1 MARETS
7 RRRLLRSA
15 AAAAAATG
23 LAGAAGAAP
32 VGAPDVAGGTPIHDA
47 PYTVQAA
54 QFAWAPEVLVVPT
67 GATVTFQGGRIPHT
81 VTSAATI
88 EDAVNC
94 THNGESEDTYEG
106 IRSGGEYVVDS
117 ADDAYS
123 LFISQGENKQ
133 VTYEVP
139 GDFPYYCVPHC
150 DQVMVGT
157 VRVRDL

>member
-1 MARETS
+1 MTRETS

-23 LAGAAGAAP
+23 LVGGAGAATVDADGGAARTP
-32 VGAPDVAGGTPIHDA
+32 VHDA

-81 VTSAATI
+81 VTSAASLA
-88 EDAVNC
+88 DAAECN
-94 THNGESEDTYEG
+94 HNGENAKDYENL
-106 IRSGGEYVVDS
+106 RNGGEYVVMS
-117 ADDAYS
+117 PDDAYS
-123 LFISQGENKQ
+123 LYVGSAETKR
-133 VTYEVP
+133 VTYQMA

-150 DQVMVGT
+150 DQKMVGT
-157 VRVRDL
+157 VRVRDV